1 MKNIIRKI
9 LKESIDDFDWVE
21 GVKKITPPEEFLY
34 DLMSDL
40 TISESKNSPVWVVY
54 KNDSEEIL
62 MADNINTGTKKP
74 ILWVD
79 YDRIWVKLRGY
90 GLKWE
95 EIEALCMRMLEMT
108 HKRKVLIAN
117 VNQDD
122 FLNVLEVTHKRKVL
136 TALQSNRI
144 L

>member
-1 MKNIIRKI
+1 
-9 LKESIDDFDWVE
+9 
-21 GVKKITPPEEFLY
+21 
-34 DLMSDL
+34 
-40 TISESKNSPVWVVY
+40 
-54 KNDSEEIL
+54 
-62 MADNINTGTKKP
+62 
-74 ILWVD
+74 
-79 YDRIWVKLRGY
+79 
-90 GLKWE
+90 
-95 EIEALCMRMLEMT
+95 MRMLEMT